1 MNYLLSGTSKVKLD
15 AQISFPELLTANVL
29 SKKTSS
35 EGEDKAEVIKHA
47 PNFGLP
53 PNYNSL
59 INAKHRFL
67 RDNQK

>member
-29 SKKTSS
+29 SEKTSS
-35 EGEDKAEVIKHA
+35 EGEGKAKVIKHA
-47 PNFGLP
+47 PNFGLR

-67 RDNQK
+67 GDN